1 MPAFRRPRRFDRN
14 LIVIG
19 AGSAGLVAALVA
31 AKLGAKVTL
40 VESGAMGGDCLNTGC
55 VPSKALI
62 HAAKLVADAR
72 AAERAGLLGPAGPV
86 DSAAAFAHI
95 RASIDAIAP
104 HDSVERYR
112 SLGVDVRQGYA
123 RITSPW
129 TVAIDGTELST
140 RAIVIA
146 TGAEPA
152 VPDIPGIADSGY
164 LTSETLWR
172 LQRAPDRLA
181 ILGGGPIGCE
191 LAQAFSRLG
200 SAVTLVQRGARLLPR
215 EDDEVSAFVRARLEA
230 DGVRVLTGA
239 AVASATRTD
248 LRLADGSVP
257 FDSLLVAVGRR
268 ARTAG
273 FGLEEL
279 GINRTDS
286 GTIAV
291 TAYLQTRWRNIYAV
305 GDAAGPFQYTHAA
318 GQQGWMAAVNAL
330 FWGLPRLRPNNGA
343 IPAVTFT
350 DPEIARIGLTEREA
364 AAHGIKVVVTRYDL
378 ADLDRAIVDDAPGFV
393 RVLTAPGRDRVLGA
407 TIVAPRAG
415 EMLAEVALAMRRGIG
430 LKGLF
435 GTLRA
440 YPTYSEAVGA
450 AAGRWREGNV
460 PGWPMPWLA
469 RLHRWRLG

>member
-1 MPAFRRPRRFDRN
+1 MPAFQRPRRFDRN

-40 VESGAMGGDCLNTGC
+40 VEANAMGGDCLNTGC

-62 HAAKLVADAR
+62 HAAKLVAGAR
-72 AAERAGLLGPAGPV
+72 TAERAGLLGPAGPA

-95 RASIDAIAP
+95 RASIAAIAP
-104 HDSVERYR
+104 HDSVARYR

-129 TVAIDGTELST
+129 TVAIDGVEMST

-146 TGAEPA
+146 TGAEPL
-152 VPDIPGIADSGY
+152 VPDIPGMAGSGF

-172 LQRAPDRLA
+172 LERAPERMA
-181 ILGGGPIGCE
+181 ILGGGPVGCE
-191 LAQAFSRLG
+191 LAQAFARLG
-200 SAVTLVQRGARLLPR
+200 SAVTIVQRSDRLLPR
-215 EDDEVSAFVRARLEA
+215 EDSQVSAFVRERLEA
-230 DGVRVLTGA
+230 EGVRVLTNA
-239 AVASATRTD
+239 PVASVGGSE
-248 LRLADGSVP
+248 LRLDSGPLP

-268 ARTAG
+268 ARTTG

-279 GINRTDS
+279 GIQCTAA

-291 TAYLQTRWRNIYAV
+291 TAYLQTRWKNIYAV

-330 FWGLPRLRPNNGA
+330 FWGLPRLRPDNRR

-350 DPEIARIGLTEREA
+350 DPEIARVGLTEREA
-364 AAHGIKVVVTRYDL
+364 AAHGIGVVVTDYSL
-378 ADLDRAIVDDAPGFV
+378 TDLDRAIVDDAPGFV
-393 RVLTAPGRDRVLGA
+393 RILTARGRDRILGA

-415 EMLAEVALAMRRGIG
+415 EMLAEVALAMRNSVG

-435 GTLRA
+435 GSLRA

-450 AAGRWREGNV
+450 VAGRWREGNA
-460 PGWPMPWLA
+460 PGWVMPWLSRFHA
-469 RLHRWRLG
+469 WRLG

>member
-1 MPAFRRPRRFDRN
+1 MAFQRPRRFDRN

-40 VESGAMGGDCLNTGC
+40 VEANAMGGDCLNTGC

-72 AAERAGLLGPAGPV
+72 GAERAGLLGPVGPV
-86 DSAAAFAHI
+86 DSAAAFAHV
-95 RASIDAIAP
+95 RAAIEAIGP

-112 SLGVDVRQGYA
+112 SLGVDVRLGHA
-123 RITSPW
+123 HITSPW
-129 TVAIDGTELST
+129 TVAIDGAELST
-140 RAIVIA
+140 RAIVVA
-146 TGAEPA
+146 TGAEPV
-152 VPDIPGIADSGY
+152 VPDIPGLADSFF

-172 LQRAPDRLA
+172 LHRAPARLA
-181 ILGGGPIGCE
+181 ILGGGPVGCE

-215 EDDEVSAFVRARLEA
+215 EDDAVSAFVRERLEA

-239 AVASATRTD
+239 TVASVTRSE
-248 LRLADGSVP
+248 LRMGDESSVP
-257 FDSLLVAVGRR
+257 FDSLVVAVGRK

-279 GINRTDS
+279 GINRTEA

-291 TAYLQTRWRNIYAV
+291 TAYLQTRWKNIYAV

-330 FWGLPRLRPNNGA
+330 FWGLPRLRPDNGA

-364 AAHGIKVVVTRYDL
+364 AARGVKVVVTHYGL
-378 ADLDRAIVDDAPGFV
+378 ADLDRAIVDEAPGFI
-393 RVLTAPGRDRVLGA
+393 RVLTAPGRDRILGA
-407 TIVAPRAG
+407 TIAAPRAG
-415 EMLAEVALAMRRGIG
+415 DMLAEVALAMRRGIG

-435 GTLRA
+435 GSLRA

-450 AAGRWREGNV
+450 VAGRWREGNAPTRV
-460 PGWPMPWLA
+460 LPWLA
-469 RLHRWRLG
+469 RLHAWRLG